1 MLVRLLI
8 MQISARYDSSRPCTG
23 AHEGDLLTNTAQL
36 DNMSI
41 NVHQEFIEGDEQEV
55 PYHPIG
61 RLSQVVP
68 QNKRKNQQ
76 RALKRRVFEKRVTKG
91 MIRKVLTLY
100 NFETGLDSL
109 TLEVLSSLEQ
119 LFRLQD
125 IHWPTEFE
133 RFHLI
138 IEKIHLALR
147 SLLRQYG

>member
-1 MLVRLLI
+1 
-8 MQISARYDSSRPCTG
+8 
-23 AHEGDLLTNTAQL
+23 
-36 DNMSI
+36 MSI
-41 NVHQEFIEGDEQEV
+41 NPHQDFIEDDEQEV

-61 RLSQVVP
+61 RSSQVVP

-76 RALKRRVFEKRVTKG
+76 RALKRRVLEKRVTKG
-91 MIRKVLTLY
+91 MIRNVLTLY

-109 TLEVLSSLEQ
+109 TPEVLSSLEQ

-138 IEKIHLALR
+138 LEKIHLALR